1 MIGTTYEAQGAT
13 GLVSRRCNRPSNYHL
28 DEGLAQVVLT
38 IVRECYAD
46 FGPALACEKLRERRG
61 ITLAEKTVR
70 KLMSAVGLWILRSQR
85 PAQI

>member
-1 MIGTTYEAQGAT
+1 
-13 GLVSRRCNRPSNYHL
+13 
-28 DEGLAQVVLT
+28 LT

-46 FGPALACEKLRERRG
+46 FGPTLACEKLRERHG